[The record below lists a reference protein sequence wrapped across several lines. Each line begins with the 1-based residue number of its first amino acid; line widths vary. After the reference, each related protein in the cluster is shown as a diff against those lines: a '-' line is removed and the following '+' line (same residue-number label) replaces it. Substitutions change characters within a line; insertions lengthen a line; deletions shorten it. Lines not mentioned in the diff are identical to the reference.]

1 MRALPAR
8 RMASSALCAALLVGI
23 TGPVAMAA
31 DSTRERTRTASPDA
45 RLPGADTLHAQV
57 RKLNALGS
65 EFAPVTEL
73 LNAVLKAD
81 DHQLSAAEARKLGD
95 AAKAALAKVAA
106 KAPATSAPTA
116 GVLPRDTDLT
126 SDDDTDLTND
136 ELDAME
142 EAIDSLVE
150 VATTSDDESQVLLS
164 VDDLLNEV
172 WGLIDG
178 LLGTGLPILT
188 PLPST
193 STSTT
198 APPASAVTLPDITPT
213 QTQTV
218 LLTVP

>member
-8 RMASSALCAALLVGI
+8 RMASSTLCAALLVGI

-31 DSTRERTRTASPDA
+31 DSTRERNRTASPDM

-57 RKLNALGS
+57 RQLNALGS
-65 EFAPVTEL
+65 EFAPVTDL
-73 LNAVLKAD
+73 LDAALKAD
-81 DHQLSAAEARKLGD
+81 DRQLSAAKARKLGD
-95 AAKAALAKVAA
+95 AAKAALAKAAA
-106 KAPATSAPTA
+106 KAPATSTPTT
-116 GVLPRDTDLT
+116 GVLPSDTDLT
-126 SDDDTDLTND
+126 SD
-136 ELDAME
+136 ELDALE

-150 VATTSDDESQVLLS
+150 AATTSDDESEVLLS
-164 VDDLLNEV
+164 VDDLLDEV
-172 WGLIDG
+172 GRLVDG
-178 LLGTGLPILT
+178 LLGTGLSILT

-198 APPASAVTLPDITPT
+198 APEASAVTLPDITST

>member
-8 RMASSALCAALLVGI
+8 CMASSALCAALLVGI
-23 TGPVAMAA
+23 TGPVAMAD
-31 DSTRERTRTASPDA
+31 DSARERSRTASPDM

-57 RKLNALGS
+57 RQLNAFGS
-65 EFAPVTEL
+65 EFAPVTDL

-81 DHQLSAAEARKLGD
+81 DRQLSAAKAGKLGD
-95 AAKAALAKVAA
+95 AAKAALAKAAA
-106 KAPATSAPTA
+106 KAPAT

-126 SDDDTDLTND
+126 SD
-136 ELDAME
+136 ELDALE

-150 VATTSDDESQVLLS
+150 AATTSDDESQVLLS

-172 WGLIDG
+172 WSLIDG

-188 PLPST
+188 SLPST

-198 APPASAVTLPDITPT
+198 APPASAVTLPDITST